1 MLGKDLAEQQL
12 SIIHCQ
18 LSIAVSSCIS
28 PLDFFSEICYN
39 SIRRLIK
46 TKVVTP
52 MPNNILTEK
61 ATDVTLL
68 NEHLALER
76 TNMANERTLL
86 SYFRTFISVL
96 LTGVGFIQ
104 LTHNSFFIAVG
115 IVLAVISPSLII
127 IGFMRFINLRNQ
139 LKRTKGNLKNF

>member
-1 MLGKDLAEQQL
+1 
-12 SIIHCQ
+12 
-18 LSIAVSSCIS
+18 
-28 PLDFFSEICYN
+28 
-39 SIRRLIK
+39 
-46 TKVVTP
+46 